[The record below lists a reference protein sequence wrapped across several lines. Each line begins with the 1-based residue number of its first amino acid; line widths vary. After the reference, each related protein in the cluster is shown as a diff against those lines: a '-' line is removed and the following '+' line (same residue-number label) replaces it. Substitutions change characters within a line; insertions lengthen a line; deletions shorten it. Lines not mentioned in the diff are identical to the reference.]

1 MTRTDNLAVV
11 VAVEHDAGNVAQILA
26 NLDPAAHA
34 DVDFIFCS
42 PPGLDLLSGAGHQFA
57 NVRCIHADAGARIP
71 HMWRDGILAAATTW
85 VGLLSAHCV
94 ATRTWMAS
102 ARALA
107 VDPVD
112 AGIGG
117 FLTNSDDANARDWAV
132 YLLRY
137 VNYSRARAAT
147 DCDNIAADNAIYRRS
162 EVVAHAD
169 LMARGFWEP
178 EFHKRFFAR
187 GFRLR
192 LTPDLE
198 VIHRNRYSA
207 AAFAR
212 QRREHGF
219 EFGGARAR
227 TLGTWRL
234 ILYVLA
240 APLIPIVL
248 FGKIRAG
255 MRRYGWSAQVPRGTA
270 FWLGY
275 FILNWA
281 AGEARGL
288 VSQLRLRGKPA
299 THP

>member
-1 MTRTDNLAVV
+1 MSGADSLAVV
-11 VAVEHDAGNVAQILA
+11 VAFEHGAGNVAQILA
-26 NLDPAAHA
+26 HLDPAAHA

-42 PPGLDLLSGAGHQFA
+42 RPGQDPLADVGRLPP
-57 NVRCIHADAGARIP
+57 NVRCIRSATDARIP
-71 HMWRDGILAAATTW
+71 HMWRDGMLAVATTW
-85 VGLLSAHCV
+85 VGLLSAHCIP
-94 ATRTWMAS
+94 TRTWMVS

-107 VDPVD
+107 VEPAD

-117 FLTNSDDANARDWAV
+117 FLTNSDDANAIDWAI

-137 VNYSRARAAT
+137 VNYSRARAVT
-147 DCDNIAADNAIYRRS
+147 GCDNIAADNAIYRRS

-169 LMARGFWEP
+169 LIAHGFWEP

-187 GFRLR
+187 GYRLR
-192 LTPDLE
+192 LSPDLE

-207 AAFAR
+207 AAFAY

-219 EFGGARAR
+219 AFGGDRARAM
-227 TLGTWRL
+227 GTGRL

-240 APLIPIVL
+240 VPLIPIVL

-255 MRRYGWSAQVPRGTA
+255 MRRYGWSSQVPRGTA
-270 FWLGY
+270 FWLVY

-288 VSQLRLRGKPA
+288 VSQLRLRHRRPSR
-299 THP
+299 P